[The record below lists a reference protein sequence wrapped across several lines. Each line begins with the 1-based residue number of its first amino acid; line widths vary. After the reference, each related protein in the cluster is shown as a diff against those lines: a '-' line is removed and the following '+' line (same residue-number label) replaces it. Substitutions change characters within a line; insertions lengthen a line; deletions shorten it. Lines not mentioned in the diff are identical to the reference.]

1 MSIRIR
7 RSRVKRSEGRNRLNP
22 YAVKLAIR
30 HLLSHP
36 GQTALLMAGVALGV
50 SVFIFMSAL
59 IGGLATLLTL
69 RTVGSIP
76 HIVLEMPDHDPAT
89 LLPNS
94 HKQVVRQKDLS
105 RRDQIAIWQPVIP
118 IIEQTPGVTA
128 VTPQIRGSAF
138 VERGQTVAPVGVIGV
153 MPGKLSDVADIAA
166 AIVEG
171 SSNLPADGILIGSR
185 LARDLGLR
193 VGQVIRLSSDRG
205 RARSFRIGGIFTL
218 GIASADRQAVYM
230 NFTTARALYDL
241 STGISRIEIKVEPA
255 TDAADIA
262 ERLRRSTGL
271 KATAWP
277 EDNAQLFEGLDA
289 QARTGTIIKAF
300 SLVTIIVGIAS
311 AMLLSIV
318 RRQSEIG
325 IMRAMGASN
334 GLVVSIFV
342 LEGTLIGFIGAIVG
356 AVAAWFALLPLPP
369 VTGVSSGGL
378 PIDRQQGDFLLAITL
393 TTLAATLASIL
404 PARRA
409 ARIDPVEAI
418 GA

>member
-1 MSIRIR
+1 MS
-7 RSRVKRSEGRNRLNP
+7 P

-50 SVFIFMSAL
+50 GVFIFMSAL

-76 HIVLEMPDHDPAT
+76 HIVLEMPDRDPAT
-89 LLPNS
+89 LSPNA

-118 IIEQTPGVTA
+118 IIEQTSGVTA
-128 VTPQIRGSAF
+128 VSPQIRGSAF

-153 MPGKLSDVADIAA
+153 MPGKLSDIADIEA
-166 AIVEG
+166 AIVDG
-171 SSNLPADGILIGSR
+171 SSDLPADGILIGSR
-185 LARDLGLR
+185 LARDLALR

-255 TDAADIA
+255 IDAAAIS
-262 ERLRRSTGL
+262 ERLQRSTGL
-271 KATAWP
+271 KTTAWT

-334 GLVVSIFV
+334 GLVTSIFV

-356 AVAAWFALLPLPP
+356 AVTAWFALLPLPP
-369 VTGVSSGGL
+369 VTEVSSGRL

>member
-1 MSIRIR
+1 M
-7 RSRVKRSEGRNRLNP
+7 NR

-36 GQTALLMAGVALGV
+36 GQSALLMAGVALGV

-76 HIVLEMPDHDPAT
+76 HVVLELPDRDPAILSANART
-89 LLPNS
+89 LSVL
-94 HKQVVRQKDLS
+94 QKDLS

-118 IIEQTPGVTA
+118 IIERTPGIIA
-128 VTPQIRGSAF
+128 VSPQIRGSAF
-138 VERGQTVAPVGVIGV
+138 VERGQAITPVGVIGV
-153 MPGKLSDVADIAA
+153 MPGKLSAIADIDR
-166 AIVEG
+166 AIVGG
-171 SSNLPADGILIGSR
+171 SSNLPTDGILIGSV

-193 VGQVIRLSSDRG
+193 VGQVVLLLSDRG
-205 RARSFRIGGIFTL
+205 RSRSFRIGGIFTL
-218 GIASADRQAVYM
+218 GIASADRQAVYL
-230 NFTTARALYDL
+230 NFTTARALFDL
-241 STGISRIEIKVEPA
+241 TTGISRIEIKVAPA
-255 TDAADIA
+255 TAAPGIA

-271 KATAWP
+271 KATAWT
-277 EDNAQLFEGLDA
+277 EDNKQLFEGLDA

-325 IMRAMGASN
+325 IMRAMGASR
-334 GLVVSIFV
+334 GLVISIYV
-342 LEGTLIGFIGAIVG
+342 LEGTLIGLIG
-356 AVAAWFALLPLPP
+356 AVAGALAAWLALLPLPP
-369 VTGVSSGGL
+369 VSEVSSGSL
-378 PIDRQQGDFLLAITL
+378 PIDRQQGGFLLAIAL
-393 TTLAATLASIL
+393 TTIAAVLASIL

-409 ARIDPVEAI
+409 AHIDPVEAI

>member
-1 MSIRIR
+1 MS
-7 RSRVKRSEGRNRLNP
+7 P
-22 YAVKLAIR
+22 YAVKLAVR

-76 HIVLEMPDHDPAT
+76 HIVLEMPDRDPAT
-89 LLPNS
+89 LS
-94 HKQVVRQKDLS
+94 SDGRAQVVLQKDLS

-118 IIEQTPGVTA
+118 IIEKTPGITA
-128 VTPQIRGSAF
+128 VSPQIRGSAF
-138 VERGQTVAPVGVIGV
+138 LERGQTVAPVGVIGV
-153 MPGKLSDVADIAA
+153 MPGKLSEIADIDAVM
-166 AIVEG
+166 VEG

-193 VGQVIRLSSDRG
+193 VGQVVRLSSDRG
-205 RARSFRIGGIFTL
+205 RTRSFRIGGIFTL

-230 NFTTARALYDL
+230 NFTTARALFDI
-241 STGISRIEIKVEPA
+241 STGISRIEIKVVPA

-271 KATAWP
+271 KATAWT
-277 EDNAQLFEGLDA
+277 EDNSQLFEGLDA
-289 QARTGTIIKAF
+289 QARTGIIIKAF
-300 SLVTIIVGIAS
+300 SLITIIVGIAS

-325 IMRAMGASN
+325 IMRAMGASK
-334 GLVVSIFV
+334 GLVISIFV
-342 LEGTLIGFIGAIVG
+342 LEGTLIGLVGAVVG

-369 VTGVSSGGL
+369 VTEVRSGGL
-378 PIDRQQGDFLLAITL
+378 PIDRAQGDFLLAVTL
-393 TTLAATLASIL
+393 TTLAAMLASIL
-404 PARRA
+404 PARNA
-409 ARIDPVEAI
+409 AQIDPVEAI

>member
-1 MSIRIR
+1 MT
-7 RSRVKRSEGRNRLNP
+7 P

-36 GQTALLMAGVALGV
+36 GQTSLLMAGVALGV

-76 HIVLEMPDHDPAT
+76 HIVLEMPDRDPAI
-89 LLPNS
+89 LS
-94 HKQVVRQKDLS
+94 ADRRAQVALQKDLS
-105 RRDQIAIWQPVIP
+105 RREQIAIWQPLIP
-118 IIEQTPGVTA
+118 IIEKTPGVTA
-128 VTPQIRGSAF
+128 VSPQIRGSAF
-138 VERGQTVAPVGVIGV
+138 VERGQAVAPVGVMGV
-153 MPGKLSDVADIAA
+153 MPGKLSDIADIEAA
-166 AIVEG
+166 VVDG

-193 VGQVIRLSSDRG
+193 VGQVVRLSSDRG

-230 NFTTARALYDL
+230 NFTTARALFDL
-241 STGISRIEIKVEPA
+241 STGISRIEIKVAPA
-255 TDAADIA
+255 ITAADIA

-271 KATAWP
+271 KATAWT
-277 EDNAQLFEGLDA
+277 EENSQLFEGLDA

-300 SLVTIIVGIAS
+300 SLITIIVGIAS
-311 AMLLSIV
+311 AMLLSII

-325 IMRAMGASN
+325 IMRAMGASRA
-334 GLVVSIFV
+334 LVVSIFV
-342 LEGTLIGFIGAIVG
+342 LEGTLIGLVGAVVGAIV
-356 AVAAWFALLPLPP
+356 AWLALLPLPP
-369 VTGVSSGGL
+369 VTEVRSGSL
-378 PIDRQQGDFLLAITL
+378 PIDRQQGDFLLAVTL
-393 TTLAATLASIL
+393 TTLAAMLASIL
-404 PARRA
+404 PARNA

>member
-1 MSIRIR
+1 MS
-7 RSRVKRSEGRNRLNP
+7 P

-50 SVFIFMSAL
+50 SIFIFMSAL

-76 HIVLEMPDHDPAT
+76 HIVLEMADRDPAI
-89 LLPNS
+89 LSPEGRR
-94 HKQVVRQKDLS
+94 QVVLQKDLS

-118 IIEQTPGVTA
+118 IIEKTPGITA
-128 VTPQIRGSAF
+128 LSPQIRGSAF
-138 VERGQTVAPVGVIGV
+138 VERGQAVAPVGVIGV
-153 MPGKLSDVADIAA
+153 MPGKLSAIADIDAA
-166 AIVEG
+166 MVEG

-230 NFTTARALYDL
+230 NFTTARALFDL
-241 STGISRIEIKVEPA
+241 STGISRIEIKVAPA
-255 TDAADIA
+255 TDAAAIA
-262 ERLRRSTGL
+262 EHLRRSTAL
-271 KATAWP
+271 KATAWT
-277 EDNAQLFEGLDA
+277 EDNGQLFEGLDA
-289 QARTGTIIKAF
+289 QARTGIIIKAF

-325 IMRAMGASN
+325 IMRAMGASK

-342 LEGTLIGFIGAIVG
+342 LEGTLIGLAGAIVG
-356 AVAAWFALLPLPP
+356 AVAAWLALLPLPP
-369 VTGVSSGGL
+369 VTEVRSGGL
-378 PIDRQQGDFLLAITL
+378 PIDRAQGDFLLAITL
-393 TTLAATLASIL
+393 TTLAAMLASIL
-404 PARRA
+404 PARNA

-418 GA
+418 GT

>member
-1 MSIRIR
+1 M
-7 RSRVKRSEGRNRLNP
+7 NR

-36 GQTALLMAGVALGV
+36 GQSALLMAGVALGV

-76 HIVLEMPDHDPAT
+76 HVVLELPDRDPAILSANART
-89 LLPNS
+89 LSVL
-94 HKQVVRQKDLS
+94 QKDLS

-118 IIEQTPGVTA
+118 IIERTPGIIA
-128 VTPQIRGSAF
+128 VSPQIRGSAF
-138 VERGQTVAPVGVIGV
+138 VERGQAITPVGVIGV
-153 MPGKLSDVADIAA
+153 MPGKLSAIADIDR
-166 AIVEG
+166 AIVGG
-171 SSNLPADGILIGSR
+171 SSNLPTDGILIGSV

-193 VGQVIRLSSDRG
+193 VGQVVLLISDRG
-205 RARSFRIGGIFTL
+205 RSRSFRIGGIFTL
-218 GIASADRQAVYM
+218 GIASADRQAVYL
-230 NFTTARALYDL
+230 NFTTARALFDL
-241 STGISRIEIKVEPA
+241 TTGISRIEIKVAPA
-255 TDAADIA
+255 TAAPGIA

-271 KATAWP
+271 KATAWT
-277 EDNAQLFEGLDA
+277 EDNKQLFEGLDA

-325 IMRAMGASN
+325 IMRAMGASR
-334 GLVVSIFV
+334 GLVISIYV
-342 LEGTLIGFIGAIVG
+342 LEGTLIGLIG
-356 AVAAWFALLPLPP
+356 AVAGALAAWLALLPLPP
-369 VTGVSSGGL
+369 VSEVSSGSL
-378 PIDRQQGDFLLAITL
+378 PIDRQQGGFLLAIAL
-393 TTLAATLASIL
+393 TTIAAVLASIL

-409 ARIDPVEAI
+409 AHIDPVEAI

>member
-1 MSIRIR
+1 MS
-7 RSRVKRSEGRNRLNP
+7 P

-76 HIVLEMPDHDPAT
+76 HIVLEMHDRDPAI
-89 LLPNS
+89 LSPDGLA
-94 HKQVVRQKDLS
+94 QVVLQKDLS

-118 IIEQTPGVTA
+118 IIEKTPKIIA
-128 VTPQIRGSAF
+128 VSPQIRGSAF

-153 MPGKLSDVADIAA
+153 MPGKLSEIADIDAA
-166 AIVEG
+166 MVDG

-193 VGQVIRLSSDRG
+193 VGQVVRLSSDRG

-230 NFTTARALYDL
+230 NFTTARALFDL
-241 STGISRIEIKVEPA
+241 PTGISRIEIKVVPA

-271 KATAWP
+271 KATAWT
-277 EDNAQLFEGLDA
+277 EDNSQLFEGLDA
-289 QARTGTIIKAF
+289 QARTGIIIKAF

-325 IMRAMGASN
+325 IMRAMGASK
-334 GLVVSIFV
+334 GLVISIFV
-342 LEGTLIGFIGAIVG
+342 LEGTLIGLVGAIVG
-356 AVAAWFALLPLPP
+356 AVIAWLALLPLPP
-369 VTGVSSGGL
+369 VTEVRSGGL
-378 PIDRQQGDFLLAITL
+378 PIDRAQGDFLLAITL
-393 TTLAATLASIL
+393 TTLAAMLASIL
-404 PARRA
+404 PARNA

>member
-1 MSIRIR
+1 MS
-7 RSRVKRSEGRNRLNP
+7 P

-50 SVFIFMSAL
+50 GVFIFMSAL

-76 HIVLEMPDHDPAT
+76 HIVLEMPDRDPAT
-89 LLPNS
+89 LSPNA

-118 IIEQTPGVTA
+118 IIEQTSGVTA
-128 VTPQIRGSAF
+128 VSPQIRGSAF

-153 MPGKLSDVADIAA
+153 MPGKLSDIADIEA
-166 AIVEG
+166 AIVDG
-171 SSNLPADGILIGSR
+171 SSDLPADGILIGSR

-255 TDAADIA
+255 IDAAAIS
-262 ERLRRSTGL
+262 ERLQRSTGL
-271 KATAWP
+271 KTTAWT

-334 GLVVSIFV
+334 GLVTSIFV

-356 AVAAWFALLPLPP
+356 AVTAWFALLPLPP
-369 VTGVSSGGL
+369 VTEVGSGGL

>member
-1 MSIRIR
+1 M
-7 RSRVKRSEGRNRLNP
+7 NR

-30 HLLSHP
+30 HLWSHP

-76 HIVLEMPDHDPAT
+76 HIVLEMPDRDPAT
-89 LLPNS
+89 LSANP
-94 HKQVVRQKDLS
+94 HAQVVLQKDLS

-118 IIEQTPGVTA
+118 IIEKTSGVIA
-128 VTPQIRGSAF
+128 VSPQIRGSAF
-138 VERGQTVAPVGVIGV
+138 VVRGQAIAPVGVIGI
-153 MPGKLSDVADIAA
+153 MPGKLSDIAA
-166 AIVEG
+166 IEAAVVDG
-171 SSNLPADGILIGSR
+171 SSNLPADGILIGSV

-193 VGQVIRLSSDRG
+193 VGQVVQLSSDRG

-230 NFTTARALYDL
+230 NFTTARALFDL
-241 STGISRIEIKVEPA
+241 TTGISRIEVKVASA
-255 TDAADIA
+255 TDAPAIA
-262 ERLRRSTGL
+262 EHLRRSTGL
-271 KATAWP
+271 KATAWT
-277 EDNAQLFEGLDA
+277 EDNQQLFEGLDA

-325 IMRAMGASN
+325 IMRAMGASR
-334 GLVVSIFV
+334 GLVISIYV
-342 LEGTLIGFIGAIVG
+342 LEGTLIGLVGAIAG
-356 AVAAWFALLPLPP
+356 AFAAWLALLPLPP
-369 VTGVSSGGL
+369 VSAVKSGGL
-378 PIDRQQGDFLLAITL
+378 PIDRQQGDFLLAIAL
-393 TTLAATLASIL
+393 TTLAAMLASIL

-409 ARIDPVEAI
+409 AHIDPVEAI